1 MPKKRSKQTDKN
13 FEEYNA
19 YHDRGMIKWLT
30 AFAMEELVTSI
41 AGGKEEAMKAVPSLP
56 QMDAFAIDEVLVEAL
71 KGNRPISIQLNQKDH
86 FGRQTESIEGH
97 FRGYLADN
105 NILIDDEWISL
116 ESIRNVQILN
126 EGKWFKI
133 GVSGQAQKSEDRKG
147 QKSPLPSC
155 FDSEE
160 RGPLGGDGSWF
171 EDLYQDDEW
180 ME

>member
-1 MPKKRSKQTDKN
+1 MPKERRRRTDKV

-41 AGGKEEAMKAVPSLP
+41 VGGKEEAMKAVPMLP

-71 KGNRPISIQLNQKDH
+71 KGNRPVSIQLNQKDH
-86 FGRQTESIEGH
+86 FGRQTESIGGH

-105 NILIDDEWISL
+105 KILIDDEWISL

-133 GVSGQAQKSEDRKG
+133 DVSGQGQKSEDTNKL
-147 QKSPLPSC
+147 KSPLPSC

-160 RGPLGGDGSWF
+160 QGPLDGDGSWF
-171 EDLYQDDEW
+171 EDLYPDEEW